1 MIRKKTRLWMLQ
13 EEPQRKE
20 LIVNKEM
27 ENKRYR
33 FRPNTRLSHPD
44 MGMIIALDTR

>member
-1 MIRKKTRLWMLQ
+1 MTRKKTRLWILQ
-13 EEPQRKE
+13 AIPHRKE

-33 FRPNTRLSHPD
+33 FRPKSRLSHPV